1 MFSVYCTIRGV
12 SYYDAATVWIR
23 PLDVKLEESLILQIV
38 RLKTRISQLYSN
50 DAVASYNDADSLIS
64 QTVNKLV
71 GQYTQAILTQLGNIG
86 NSSSAGSNVLIMA
99 EHAERYKLILPNATQ
114 RLYNAL
120 QHYCSIV

>member
-1 MFSVYCTIRGV
+1 VCSAYACLALTHVCLLSIRICVIRGV

-38 RLKTRISQLYSN
+38 RLKSRISQLYSN
-50 DAVASYNDADSLIS
+50 DAVATYNDADSLIS

-99 EHAERYKLILPNATQ
+99 EYAERY
-114 RLYNAL
+114 
-120 QHYCSIV
+120 